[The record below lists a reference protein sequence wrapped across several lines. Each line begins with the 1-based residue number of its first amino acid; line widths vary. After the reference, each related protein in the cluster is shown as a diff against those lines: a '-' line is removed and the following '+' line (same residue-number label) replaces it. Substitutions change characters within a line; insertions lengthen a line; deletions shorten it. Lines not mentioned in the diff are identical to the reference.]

1 MRVVTEEILRTLSKK
16 SQIEEIHVEK
26 GSLITPS
33 AKEYINQ
40 HDIEIIYDGEEN
52 MNVEKPTEN
61 ELDPENYPEKDLKKA
76 TKHISY
82 YSGKEY
88 ESKPEYMTHLY
99 ANKLVYKND
108 PRIRFRGKLDS
119 FQSSLVI
126 VQKEASLDEKDK
138 LVEDLEKLLA
148 LSRKILR
155 SEVLDEPLEEL
166 NLFGYSDG
174 ELREASHNPK
184 RYFGVEHITPD
195 YKMDMLVL
203 KLNKLRSEVRELE
216 VYALDAFENRDGY
229 DREDILQAL
238 NRFSSIIY
246 IVMYRYLTNKY

>member
-16 SQIEEIHVEK
+16 SQIEEIHVK
-26 GSLITPS
+26 RDSLITPS

-40 HDIEIIYDGEEN
+40 HDIEIIYDDEEN
-52 MNVEKPTEN
+52 INVDESTEK
-61 ELDPENYPEKDLKKA
+61 ELDIKELPKKELKKA

-99 ANKLVYKND
+99 GNKLVYKND

-119 FQSSLVI
+119 FQSSLVL
-126 VQKEASLDEKDK
+126 VQKEADLAEKK
-138 LVEDLEKLLA
+138 SLVEDIEKLLE
-148 LSRKILR
+148 LSRTILR

-195 YKMDMLVL
+195 YKMDILTL
-203 KLNKLRSEVRELE
+203 KLNKLRSDVRELE
-216 VYALDAFENRDGY
+216 IYALDAFQNRDGY

-246 IVMYRYLTNKY
+246 VVMYRHLTSKY